1 MFCSFNQSYKIEPVM
16 FNSWMKIIQQIP
28 ESVLWLQGTNETA
41 RKNLR
46 LEAEARGVKPDR
58 LIFAEKLSKSEH
70 LARLRLAD
78 VALDTRIVSGAATTS
93 DALWVGLSVITLQ
106 GSNFASRMSS
116 SILTAIGLS
125 ELVVHSIEE
134 YESLAIDLAHNPA
147 KLQTIRQ
154 KLAENLT
161 TEPLF
166 DTPRFAGNLE
176 KAYKEMWK
184 IFTAGESPRQIEVV
198 ES

>member
-1 MFCSFNQSYKIEPVM
+1 
-16 FNSWMKIIQQIP
+16 
-28 ESVLWLQGTNETA
+28 
-41 RKNLR
+41 
-46 LEAEARGVKPDR
+46 
-58 LIFAEKLSKSEH
+58 
-70 LARLRLAD
+70 
-78 VALDTRIVSGAATTS
+78 
-93 DALWVGLSVITLQ
+93 
-106 GSNFASRMSS
+106 
-116 SILTAIGLS
+116 LTAIGLS

-184 IFTAGESPRQIEVV
+184 IFMAGESPRQIEVV

>member
-1 MFCSFNQSYKIEPVM
+1 
-16 FNSWMKIIQQIP
+16 
-28 ESVLWLQGTNETA
+28 
-41 RKNLR
+41 
-46 LEAEARGVKPDR
+46 
-58 LIFAEKLSKSEH
+58 
-70 LARLRLAD
+70 
-78 VALDTRIVSGAATTS
+78 
-93 DALWVGLSVITLQ
+93 
-106 GSNFASRMSS
+106 MSS

-125 ELVVHSIEE
+125 ELVVHSIEG

-154 KLAENLT
+154 KLARNLT

-166 DTPRFAGNLE
+166 DTPRFARNLE

-184 IFTAGESPRQIEVV
+184 IFMTGESPRQIEVV